1 MAIVLL
7 PDTSAL
13 MKVTLGCGK
22 NLNYNLTKCQSQ
34 SGTDILW
41 NEEATCQEEEAQSD
55 DDDDLLFNDE
65 DIMSTEQ
72 IQQLF
77 MESDDEDFIGFE

>member
-1 MAIVLL
+1 M
-7 PDTSAL
+7 D
-13 MKVTLGCGK
+13 G
-22 NLNYNLTKCQSQ
+22 TKD
-34 SGTDILW
+34 DILW

-55 DDDDLLFNDE
+55 DDDLLFNYE

-77 MESDDEDFIGFE
+77 LESDDEDFLGME

>member
-1 MAIVLL
+1 
-7 PDTSAL
+7 
-13 MKVTLGCGK
+13 MKSFKRCCIS
-22 NLNYNLTKCQSQ
+22 NAMD
-34 SGTDILW
+34 GTEDDILW

-55 DDDDLLFNDE
+55 DEDDLLFNDE

-77 MESDDEDFIGFE
+77 MESDDEDFLGFE